1 MRPASTQRRNRSF
14 LWDFLTFERMMT
26 GPVIHLIYW
35 AGLGLGLRD
44 EGVSGWLLGVAVAVA
59 GLLMV
64 GAFAMIWRG
73 MCEFFVAIFR
83 ISDDLRALRK
93 SDEAK
98 LAEMAKA
105 EKAKPEL

>member
-1 MRPASTQRRNRSF
+1 
-14 LWDFLTFERMMT
+14 
-26 GPVIHLIYW
+26 
-35 AGLGLGLRD
+35 
-44 EGVSGWLLGVAVAVA
+44 VA